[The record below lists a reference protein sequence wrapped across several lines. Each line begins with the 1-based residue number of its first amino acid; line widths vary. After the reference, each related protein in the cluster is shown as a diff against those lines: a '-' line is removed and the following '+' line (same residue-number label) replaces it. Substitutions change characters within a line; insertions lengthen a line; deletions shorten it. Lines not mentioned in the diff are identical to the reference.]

1 MAFTATPLGE
11 HIGTEIHAGINEL
24 LTPATGVELRRLL
37 TERGVLVFK
46 ELHPT
51 DEQQIALASLMG
63 KVREELGKS
72 IYKITLSKDANAH
85 ADYLKGSFLW
95 HIDGTHDKIPP
106 FATLLTARVLSKT
119 GGQTEF
125 ANSYSAYDALPDE
138 MKCRIDSLRVVHSV
152 ETSMR
157 RAGIEATDENLA
169 YWRRFPPTT
178 HRLVWTHESGRKSLV
193 IGCHASHIA
202 GMDHDEGEAL
212 IQALIGWATQDRFI
226 YRHEWT
232 PGDML
237 VWDNTGVMHR
247 AEPYPMDSGRIM
259 HRCMLLGEEAFSE

>member
-11 HIGTEIHAGINEL
+11 HIGTEIRADINDL
-24 LTPATGVELRRLL
+24 LTPAMGTKMRRLL

-46 ELHPT
+46 ELNPT
-51 DEQQIALASLMG
+51 DEQQIALAGLMG
-63 KVREELGKS
+63 KVRTELGKS
-72 IYKITLSKDANAH
+72 IYKITLSKDANAR

-106 FATLLTARVLSKT
+106 FATVLTAKVLSRT

-125 ANSYSAYDALPDE
+125 ANSYSAYDALPE
-138 MKCRIDSLRVVHSV
+138 AMKCRIDSLQAVHSV

-157 RAGIEATDENLA
+157 RAGVEATDENLA
-169 YWRRFPPTT
+169 HWRSFPQTT

-202 GMDHDEGEAL
+202 GMDRDEGEAL
-212 IQALIGWATQDRFI
+212 VQALIDWATQDQFI

-247 AEPYPMDSGRIM
+247 AEPYPIDSGRIM
-259 HRCMLLGEEAFSE
+259 HRCTLAGEEAFS